1 MIVNNKLPSL
11 VVEGKSLRVKKWTSW
26 VFNHFPVKS
35 KSLEILTSLDVGE
48 SATRSV
54 PSTSTATPD
63 GFSHS
68 FLLPQ
73 SMA

>member
-26 VFNHFPVKS
+26 IFTSPVKS
-35 KSLEILTSLDVGE
+35 KSVEILTSLDVGE